1 MTDKIF
7 FCKLCEQTWT
17 ELPEGA
23 VQLTVRHRGGNGQ
36 AHTYRFPDGSI
47 HIIKKVPSTKDG
59 SK

>member
-1 MTDKIF
+1 MSEKVF
-7 FCKLCEQTWT
+7 VCKLCDGVWT

-23 VQLTVRHRGGNGQ
+23 VQLTISHRGGNGH
-36 AHTYRFPDGSI
+36 AHAYRFPDGSI